1 MSELPWFQ
9 FYPNDWLAGTRGLSA
24 VETGVYITIIATLYD
39 RAAPLPNNPERLAR
53 MCGASKR
60 VFVAALERLVDDGKL
75 MMDARGIWNARVEQ
89 ELQSRNEKVE
99 RNKKAAE
106 SRWEWKTEQNQRE
119 SDADALQ
126 PQCQND
132 AISEVRSQKSDI
144 EERPLSETSSDE
156 SKPDGKRK
164 RVAYPEQ
171 FEEFWKSYPTDPNM
185 AKVEAFKAWQKL
197 DADDR
202 GRAIATLPAFKTWVK
217 QQRDYRTLHAFRYL
231 SQRRFDGFAGAEQQA
246 GTAALPV
253 KIVLEGTPEWESLKS
268 KNPRLTAR
276 DIRTDGGVVRGT
288 YDYGSRAA

>member
-1 MSELPWFQ
+1 MGVGGMSALP
-9 FYPNDWLAGTRGLSA
+9 YMPLYVADYLADTAHLSA
-24 VETGVYITIIATLYD
+24 LENGAYLMLIMNYWQ
-39 RAAPLPNNPERLAR
+39 RGNPLPAGDAQLARIARLTADEWSAVRPALSDFFSEQDGQWHHGRIEAELAKVRDKSAKASSAGKASAQRKSNERLTP
-53 MCGASKR
+53 
-60 VFVAALERLVDDGKL
+60 
-75 MMDARGIWNARVEQ
+75 VEQ
-89 ELQSRNEKVE
+89 TFNH
-99 RNKKAAE
+99 
-106 SRWEWKTEQNQRE
+106 T
-119 SDADALQ
+119 DTDT
-126 PQCQND
+126 
-132 AISEVRSQKSDI
+132 DI

-217 QQRDYRTLHAFRYL
+217 QQRDYRTLHACRYL